1 VYLAAQNANPFGS
14 LVAMYLVAE
23 DPVSGTLVK
32 VAGEV
37 KLDPVT
43 GQLVSTFDNTP
54 QLPFEDLNLHFF
66 GGSRAPLG
74 TPASCGTYT
83 TYASIAPWSGN
94 ESVEPSSSFQIT
106 SGPNGSACASPLPF
120 HRELTAV
127 STNIQAGAF

>member
-23 DPVSGTLVK
+23 DPVSGTLIK

-37 KLDPVT
+37 KPDPVT

-54 QLPFEDLNLHFF
+54 QLPFEDLTLHFF

-74 TPASCGTYT
+74 TPSSCGSYT
-83 TYASIAPWSGN
+83 TVGTVAPWSGN
-94 ESVEPSSSFQIT
+94 NPVESSSTFDIT
-106 SGPNGSACASPLPF
+106 SGPNGSPCASPLGF
-120 HRELTAV
+120 HPSLTAG
-127 STNIQAGAF
+127 ST